1 MFGDRL
7 VIVNGSLICGKKAK
21 QWPAL
26 RIEGF
31 QACNIVEQQR
41 SLARAWAAGTGG
53 TGWNLTVDVGD
64 GS

>member
-1 MFGDRL
+1 
-7 VIVNGSLICGKKAK
+7 LICGKKAK